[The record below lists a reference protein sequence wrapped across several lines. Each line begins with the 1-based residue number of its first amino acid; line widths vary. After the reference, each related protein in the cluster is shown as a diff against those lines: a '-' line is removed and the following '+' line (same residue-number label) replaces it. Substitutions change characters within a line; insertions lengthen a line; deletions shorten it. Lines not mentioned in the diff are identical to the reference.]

1 MKCVVVVFLLT
12 LLGLLHAGPLPDEP
26 VLQPQENFDVNRFM
40 GKWYD
45 IAIASTCP
53 WLKRHKGDAAIG
65 SSELQSSGST
75 QTISMTL
82 ISSRHGTCKSISGE
96 YQLTK
101 TPGRFHYHNAK
112 WNADVDAYV
121 VHTNYD
127 EYALVVMYKQ
137 KPGGE
142 KTTSVKLYGRA
153 MELRPTLIE
162 DFKTLVAEQG
172 MSEDTIIIKKNKGEC
187 VPGEQVTPEPQI
199 QRARRNVVLPA
210 PEEGS
215 GDDNMPLFRG
225 PEACKS
231 QPDSGPC
238 FGMLQRYHYNSSI
251 MACQMF
257 TYGGC
262 MGNQNNFVTE
272 KECLQSCRTE
282 AACRLPMDAGPCKV
296 FTDLWAF
303 DSAAGKCV
311 SFKYGGCKGNGNK
324 FYSQKECEEYCGVMM
339 RNGDDEFLTVN

>member
-1 MKCVVVVFLLT
+1 MKCVVVVFLLP

-65 SSELQSSGST
+65 SLELQSSGST
-75 QTISMTL
+75 QTISMTH
-82 ISSRHGTCKSISGE
+82 ISRRHDSCKSISGE

-112 WNADVDAYV
+112 WNADVDSYV

-142 KTTSVKLYGRA
+142 KTTSVKLYG
-153 MELRPTLIE
+153 
-162 DFKTLVAEQG
+162 KTSVFFLYY
-172 MSEDTIIIKKNKGEC
+172 NKMTC
-187 VPGEQVTPEPQI
+187 VCVC
-199 QRARRNVVLPA
+199 V
-210 PEEGS
+210 
-215 GDDNMPLFRG
+215 
-225 PEACKS
+225 EACKS

>member
-1 MKCVVVVFLLT
+1 RMKCVVLVFLLP

-65 SSELQSSGST
+65 SLELQSSGST
-75 QTISMTL
+75 QTISMTR
-82 ISSRHGTCKSISGE
+82 ISRRHDSCKSISGE

-112 WNADVDAYV
+112 WNADVDSYV

-142 KTTSVKLYGRA
+142 KTTSVKLYGRT
-153 MELRPTLIE
+153 MQLRPTLIE

-172 MSEDTIIIKKNKGEC
+172 MSEDTIIIKKNKGILRT
-187 VPGEQVTPEPQI
+187 QTN
-199 QRARRNVVLPA
+199 RARRNVVLPA

-215 GDDNMPLFRG
+215 GDDMPIFRG